1 MCSGDRLQQPMLQR
15 STDSTVYHTADF
27 DFLSVSEY
35 LSMIVCLQR
44 QRHRRQ
50 RYRLQHWLKQPLK
63 KRNQS
68 STAAGESD
76 FRCRR
81 SSSASMH
88 LCVCCKIASVRRP
101 SGPQHAP
108 DGKILP
114 DKAPKD
120 GGRERMGP
128 RRQGKDGHFTKLVP
142 MGAQMGNKMAPQTAP
157 TLFQKCFQN

>member
-63 KRNQS
+63 KHNQS
-68 STAAGESD
+68 SNAAGESD

-81 SSSASMH
+81 SGSASMH

-101 SGPQHAP
+101 SGPQHDP

-114 DKAPKD
+114 DKARIEEGSGWVLEGK
-120 GGRERMGP
+120 GRMGTSQNLFKWVP
-128 RRQGKDGHFTKLVP
+128 IWATKWHH
-142 MGAQMGNKMAPQTAP
+142 KM
-157 TLFQKCFQN
+157 L